1 MPKAEKI
8 INSTTRKLYFFKR
21 IKKELI
27 NRHLFILQIKKKK
40 KINEKWTKYN
50 DVFLKGRSLHK
61 TH

>member
-27 NRHLFILQIKKKK
+27 NRHLFILQIKRKK
-40 KINEKWTKYN
+40 KINEK
-50 DVFLKGRSLHK
+50 
-61 TH
+61 